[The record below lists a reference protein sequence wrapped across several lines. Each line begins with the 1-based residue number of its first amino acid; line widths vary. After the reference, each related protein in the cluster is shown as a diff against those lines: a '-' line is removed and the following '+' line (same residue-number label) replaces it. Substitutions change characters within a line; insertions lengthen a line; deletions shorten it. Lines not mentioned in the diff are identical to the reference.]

1 MNCTDAGNKLI
12 PVTVEA
18 VLDDQQ
24 AGMESS
30 DGGEFAVLDM
40 NGETVQVQ
48 LSNLMVFFYQI
59 AFDISW
65 NLLFL
70 LIIVASKL
78 SFWKF

>member
-30 DGGEFAVLDM
+30 DGEEFAVLDM

-59 AFDISW
+59 AFDIS
-65 NLLFL
+65 
-70 LIIVASKL
+70 
-78 SFWKF
+78 